1 MAPIVFGCVWISSS
15 GACHLQRVL
24 FTDEGVQKISTTSG
38 SRGWVGKTQE
48 NGEMEAQAKW
58 LCPGTGKLTSQP
70 RGCGSFALLK
80 LAYEDLCDVV
90 LAPLPAPDNNKNKQ
104 NKQKTKEKSIG
115 KKEQKLWQ
123 SSREDVSVEQIS
135 WGRLF
140 APFFSFA
147 FIFGFWMSMQ
157 NRENEV
163 VLLANAF
170 ATVGVI
176 NIFPFYQIRYFF

>member
-38 SRGWVGKTQE
+38 SLGWVDKTRE
-48 NGEMEAQAKW
+48 SGEMEAQAKW
-58 LCPGTGKLTSQP
+58 LCPGRGKLTSQP

-115 KKEQKLWQ
+115 NKNKNYGKAA
-123 SSREDVSVEQIS
+123 VK
-135 WGRLF
+135 
-140 APFFSFA
+140 
-147 FIFGFWMSMQ
+147 
-157 NRENEV
+157 
-163 VLLANAF
+163 
-170 ATVGVI
+170 T
-176 NIFPFYQIRYFF
+176 